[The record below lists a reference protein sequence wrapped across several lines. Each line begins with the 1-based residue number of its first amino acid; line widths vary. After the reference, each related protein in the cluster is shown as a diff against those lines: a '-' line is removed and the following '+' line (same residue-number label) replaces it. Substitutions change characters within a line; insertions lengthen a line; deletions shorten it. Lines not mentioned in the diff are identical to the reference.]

1 MGRSGE
7 RRDELTGRP
16 LTETSTAGGTPGN
29 WLEERKFTVQEW
41 RRFLYNFR
49 RSTLSLVGL
58 AVMVS
63 LLVLAAGGAYLA
75 PYPKDAT
82 GATHLVDRL
91 QRPSLDHPFG
101 TDELGRDV
109 FSRVILGT
117 GLALQAGVIVL
128 VVAVCIGVLVGAV
141 SGFLGGFLDDIVMRI
156 TDVFMTLPY
165 LVLAIAVAVAL
176 GSGLRNAILALTV
189 VWWASY
195 CRLMRGEVLRVR
207 EELYVLAAQAMG
219 ASRPWIIL
227 RHLVPNCLTPILV
240 RATMDMG
247 TVILAA
253 ASLGFIGVGAQPP
266 QPDWGQMISEGRRVF
281 PTYWW
286 VATFPGLA
294 IFVAVLGFNLFG
306 DGLRD
311 VLEPS
316 SRR

>member
-1 MGRSGE
+1 M
-7 RRDELTGRP
+7 TGR
-16 LTETSTAGGTPGN
+16 LLSGRGAGNGLLGH
-29 WLEERKFTVQEW
+29 WLEERKHSILEW
-41 RRFLYNFR
+41 RRFLHNFR

-58 AVMVS
+58 AIMVS
-63 LLVLAAGGAYLA
+63 LLLLAAAGAHLV
-75 PYPKDAT
+75 PRPEDAT
-82 GATHLVDRL
+82 GATHLADRL
-91 QRPSLDHPFG
+91 QPPSFVHPFG

-109 FSRVILGT
+109 FSRVVMGT
-117 GLALQAGVIVL
+117 ALALQAGVLVL
-128 VVAVCIGVLVGAV
+128 VIAVGVGVGVGAV
-141 SGFLGGFLDDIVMRI
+141 SGFLGGFFDDIVMRV

-165 LVLAIAVAVAL
+165 LVLAIVVAVAL
-176 GSGLRNAILALTV
+176 GPGLRNAILALTI

-207 EELYVLAAQAMG
+207 EELYILAAHAMG
-219 ASRPWIIL
+219 ANRYWIIL
-227 RHLVPNCLTPILV
+227 RHVVPNCLTPIIV

-281 PTYWW
+281 PTCWW
-286 VATFPGLA
+286 VATFPGIA
-294 IFVAVLGFNLFG
+294 IFVSVLGFNLFG

-316 SRR
+316 ARR